1 MAQIRERRIKQRIYR
16 GREQRGLGRW
26 WWLWRELLAPPPDAV
41 TRELSH
47 VVTALA
53 DCCSSTFP
61 PTRIG
66 GDGEATLDARKIS
79 ASAPAWASAHELEK
93 ILSIFQHFPRPQS
106 SEITASVG
114 HMSTGL
120 RPNLVIALP
129 AAVRGQMSVSCSE
142 SHSDKVNYSHA
153 RPGLGT
159 SAQETLAQALAVQ
172 GSNSTSHS

>member
-1 MAQIRERRIKQRIYR
+1 M
-16 GREQRGLGRW
+16 
-26 WWLWRELLAPPPDAV
+26 APPPDAV
-41 TRELSH
+41 KHGDQGSHTKAVTRCHGVGRLLFIER
-47 VVTALA
+47 
-53 DCCSSTFP
+53 SSTFP